1 MISCP
6 SIQSQFVIMA
16 KKNVIKIAC
25 MKVHRP
31 TKAILIHLAVGAL
44 PCFHPSTVAEGLET
58 VFPNVKKIVLIDI
71 ALRKATVDVG
81 TSGNRAVDE
90 DGPDRDACAAEI
102 EPVADLAL
110 VRADVGLATELTVYL
125 PFFSGRDDEIHQLAK
140 LFITELQT
148 LVSSGATNRI
158 DGE

>member
-1 MISCP
+1 MANHYLTRVLRMKMHCSAQAIFEHLAISARALP
-6 SIQSQFVIMA
+6 HPGAVAERLKTVLPNI
-16 KKNVIKIAC
+16 KKI
-25 MKVHRP
+25 
-31 TKAILIHLAVGAL
+31 ILI
-44 PCFHPSTVAEGLET
+44 
-58 VFPNVKKIVLIDI
+58 NI

-81 TSGNRAVDE
+81 TSGNGAVNE

-102 EPVADLAL
+102 EPVTDLAL
-110 VRADVGLATELTVYL
+110 VRSDVCLTTEFAVNPHL
-125 PFFSGRDDEIHQLAK
+125 FSGRDDEIHQLAK